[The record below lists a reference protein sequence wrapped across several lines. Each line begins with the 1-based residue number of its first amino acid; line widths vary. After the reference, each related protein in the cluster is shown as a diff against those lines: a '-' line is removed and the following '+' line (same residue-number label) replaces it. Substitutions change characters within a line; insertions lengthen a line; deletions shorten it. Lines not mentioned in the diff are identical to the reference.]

1 MMGKI
6 YLVRHG
12 ETEWNAEGRTQ
23 GQTDIPLS
31 DKGENQAQAVQSL
44 LQSVAI
50 DAVYSSDLSRTLETA
65 QIIVEDRN
73 LQVQTNK
80 DLRERY
86 FGKFEGLTLKEKELK
101 YPEEFKDS
109 TENDICFEPPGG
121 ESIEQTYNRIARP
134 LSQYK
139 EKHIN
144 ESILIVGH
152 GGSLRCGISYI
163 LDLPVETS
171 LKFVLSNCSITS
183 FETFNNNTV
192 LLGYNNTNH
201 LNDSNDQVGY

>member
-1 MMGKI
+1 MGKI

-31 DKGENQAQAVQSL
+31 DKGKNQAQAVQSL

-109 TENDICFEPPGG
+109 TENDIYFEPPGG

-152 GGSLRCGISYI
+152 
-163 LDLPVETS
+163 
-171 LKFVLSNCSITS
+171 
-183 FETFNNNTV
+183 
-192 LLGYNNTNH
+192 
-201 LNDSNDQVGY
+201 